1 MILNAVDHIQ
11 DETGGFE
18 ARINQKELKQRF

>member
-1 MILNAVDHIQ
+1 MILNAVNHIQ
-11 DETGGFE
+11 DENGGLE

>member
-11 DETGGFE
+11 DVTGGLE
-18 ARINQKELKQRF
+18 ARVNQKELKQTF